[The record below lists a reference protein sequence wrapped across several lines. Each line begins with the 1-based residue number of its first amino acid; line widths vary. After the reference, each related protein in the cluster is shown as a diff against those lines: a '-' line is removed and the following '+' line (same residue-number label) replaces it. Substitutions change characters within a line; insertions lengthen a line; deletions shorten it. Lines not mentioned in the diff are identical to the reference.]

1 MGPEAALAQTAVVQE
16 RFGALIGRNA
26 SAAHRW
32 GRAKTQFE
40 REIAK
45 STAVATILNRE
56 AVVADR
62 TAQMASR
69 IEAKRRIIASI
80 EEMTAAGRLLENEAE
95 LQRLYLSWATLGS
108 VGADT
113 AALSKQFG
121 TARRAATATLS
132 AAKGKQSRTAWWR
145 KAEAR
150 MAARWKKLKA
160 PVVAVGPA
168 PKQSPPPR
176 KPKRQ
181 RWWWPFG

>member
-108 VGADT
+108 IRIAVIWLGARPSNQT
-113 AALSKQFG
+113 LCQMPLEWVYQRG
-121 TARRAATATLS
+121 TCLPTS
-132 AAKGKQSRTAWWR
+132 
-145 KAEAR
+145 
-150 MAARWKKLKA
+150 
-160 PVVAVGPA
+160 VVASA
-168 PKQSPPPR
+168 MS
-176 KPKRQ
+176 
-181 RWWWPFG
+181 